1 MDWMSTVNTA
11 ISVVKRY
18 RYALLAVVIGIILMA
33 VPDGNTS
40 SGSEN
45 VILTRE
51 EKTELEDS
59 LTEIL
64 SEIDGVGNV
73 RVLLTTSQGEETV
86 YQMDED
92 ISSGERNDNQRS
104 DTVIIT
110 GDGRAQTGL
119 VRQVISPEYLGA
131 LIVCQGAS
139 DAKVRLW
146 VVDAVMRVTGLTSDK
161 ITVLKMK

>member
-1 MDWMSTVNTA
+1 MVA
-11 ISVVKRY
+11 IIEANPFAR
-18 RYALLAVVIGIILMA
+18 
-33 VPDGNTS
+33 
-40 SGSEN
+40 
-45 VILTRE
+45 
-51 EKTELEDS
+51 
-59 LTEIL
+59 
-64 SEIDGVGNV
+64 VGE
-73 RVLLTTSQGEETV
+73 RFSFSPIFSIKLKS
-86 YQMDED
+86 DED

-110 GDGRAQTGL
+110 GEGRAQTGL